1 MNQNNSVGELKQDEG
16 SEATNTKLLN
26 IDQVCEKLGIKQFS
40 VYKLINQRRLK
51 SVKIGARRLV
61 SYNAL
66 QKFIAELEEE
76 YGT

>member
-1 MNQNNSVGELKQDEG
+1 MEEPAG
-16 SEATNTKLLN
+16 KLLS
-26 IDQVCEKLGIKQFS
+26 IEQVCRQLGIGQFS

-66 QKFIAELEEE
+66 QKFIADLEE
-76 YGT
+76 YGA